1 MPTRNIS
8 NLTHIA
14 TGFLSITEIPFWLN
28 PANKNQIVIMLSG
41 RLQLCSVKTIY
52 SYPNQKDSIVRI
64 QIEEIAEKPDY
75 IIAVSLTK
83 LAIWLIPEHAITGN
97 KILRLGKCYEQYKY
111 SIVDTA
117 LKHSQEKVLD
127 SDLRDKALEVVRASR
142 GSKFE
147 QMNLEEA
154 LKQEDSS
161 SLIVDKS

>member
-1 MPTRNIS
+1 MATRNIS

-28 PANKNQIVIMLSG
+28 TSNENQIVIMLSG

-52 SYPNQKDSIVRI
+52 AYPNRKDLIVKI
-64 QIEEIAEKPDY
+64 YVEEIKDKPDY
-75 IIAVSLTK
+75 IIAVSLQQ

-97 KILRLGKCYEQYKY
+97 KILRLGKCYEQFKY

-117 LKHSQEKVLD
+117 MKHSQEKVAD
-127 SDLRDKALEVVRASR
+127 SNLRDGALEAVRASR

-147 QMNLEEA
+147 QINLDEE
-154 LKQEDSS
+154 LKLDAGD
-161 SLIVDKS
+161 I